1 MIVKFKSSM
10 HDFVRNK
17 YEKSS
22 DRHKLS
28 DEELEEVLM
37 YKNIS
42 KEFKYYDWFG
52 DCERVEATLVKVTL
66 VRYKD
71 LVFTVEI
78 NKDIPEHYVPTPSQ
92 VLEEKGLLFPTCVS
106 SY

>member
-22 DRHKLS
+22 DAHKLS

-42 KEFKYYDWFG
+42 EEFNYYDWFG
-52 DCERVEATLVKVTL
+52 SCTKVKATLVKVTL

-71 LVFTVEI
+71 LVFTIEI
-78 NKDIPEHYVPTPSQ
+78 DRDIPKHYAPTPSQ
-92 VLEEKGLLFPTCVS
+92 VLEEKGLLFPISVS

>member
-1 MIVKFKSSM
+1 M

-42 KEFKYYDWFG
+42 ESFNYHDWYG
-52 DCERVEATLVKVTL
+52 STTKVVATLKGVAL
-66 VRYKD
+66 DHYRD
-71 LVFTVEI
+71 LIFTIELDR
-78 NKDIPEHYVPTPSQ
+78 DIPEHYCPTPSQ
-92 VLEEKGLLFPTCVS
+92 VLKEKGLLFPTCVS
-106 SY
+106 RD